1 MSTLTAGAVRAL
13 AGDGVLE
20 FILILTVVDFGGVV
34 GLKAPPLESARTNWT
49 LSSITAAVVTTPETA
64 GLRYTEVLLEI
75 LLAATGCAVLGSDS
89 ALSLARNGGL
99 AEMAPEWAGGLPDG
113 FSIAGTAAT
122 APGVFAYA

>member
-75 LLAATGCAVLGSDS
+75 LLVATVCAALGSDS
-89 ALSLARNGGL
+89 ALSLTRTGGI
-99 AEMAPEWAGGLPDG
+99 AEMAPEWAGGLLDG
-113 FSIAGTAAT
+113 FSIVGTAAT
-122 APGVFAYA
+122 TPGVFAYA